1 MEFIQELHEARLT
14 RNTSGL
20 KALTYTDCCERAYL
34 TLLVLELLRRFPI
47 TAPRAHG
54 YAKSTTGYDSYKH
67 FRISGTDLYNFVYF
81 IVGDGEAQDK
91 LKDPGAAKK
100 LRQRLQ
106 FPLMAFNR
114 YVANMSRGFAPTPS
128 DEQFLIRAEGVLK
141 ITNADYKSVRRN
153 IWAFDLDAQGN
164 ISNKKLFHKFK
175 DHGMDGMRCDI
186 AGNLYVTRYGKGTI
200 AKLSPQ
206 GELLLEISLKGK
218 KPSNIAFGGKDGRTA
233 FVTLHD
239 RAYLE
244 TFRVEKPGRSF
255 KQ

>member
-1 MEFIQELHEARLT
+1 MRHGQDAAEYLPGTFQVTAGPVTLT
-14 RNTSGL
+14 
-20 KALTYTDCCERAYL
+20 A
-34 TLLVLELLRRFPI
+34 
-47 TAPRAHG
+47 
-54 YAKSTTGYDSYKH
+54 
-67 FRISGTDLYNFVYF
+67 
-81 IVGDGEAQDK
+81 
-91 LKDPGAAKK
+91 
-100 LRQRLQ
+100 
-106 FPLMAFNR
+106 
-114 YVANMSRGFAPTPS
+114 
-128 DEQFLIRAEGVLK
+128 
-141 ITNADYKSVRRN
+141 
-153 IWAFDLDAQGN
+153 DAQGN

-233 FVTLHD
+233 FVTLQD